1 MINDLLSTF
10 GFLTILPL
18 SNIAGGSTPRPGKM
32 YAYFPLV
39 GLVIG
44 VIAAVLDLIR
54 FIPRP
59 AVAFL
64 ALAAWVV
71 MTGGLHLDGLADF
84 CDGTLAATTPER
96 RREIMDDPHAGS
108 WAMVGVALVLL
119 GKFAAIQEVGP
130 LLLILPPVMGRWAMV
145 LAAALFPR
153 ATETGMAA
161 RFANGFGQGQV
172 AGASITAL
180 LVAAVIAV
188 LSALTG
194 GLGAVVL
201 VVVAVLLSV
210 LAAVV
215 VGAWASPRLGGGLT
229 GDVYGAICELVE
241 LVCLLALTLT
251 FSLRIL

>member
-1 MINDLLSTF
+1 MLNDLLSTF

-18 SNIAGGSTPRPGKM
+18 TNIAGGSTPRPGKM
-32 YAYFPLV
+32 YGYFPLV

-44 VIAAVLDLIR
+44 VIIALLDLIR
-54 FIPRP
+54 FMPRP
-59 AVAFL
+59 VVSFL
-64 ALAAWVV
+64 VLAIWVV

-84 CDGTLAATTPER
+84 CDGLLAATTPER

-108 WAMVGVALVLL
+108 WAMAGVALVLL
-119 GKFAAIQEVGP
+119 GKFAAIQVVP
-130 LLLILPPVMGRWAMV
+130 PLMLLLAPVLGRWAMV

-172 AGASITAL
+172 VGASITAL
-180 LVAAVIAV
+180 LVAVVIAI

-194 GLGAVVL
+194 GLGAILLVLIAVLLTVL
-201 VVVAVLLSV
+201 VVYA
-210 LAAVV
+210 

-229 GDVYGAICELVE
+229 GDVYGALCELAE
-241 LVCLLALTLT
+241 LVCLMALTLT
-251 FSLRIL
+251 FSLRIF